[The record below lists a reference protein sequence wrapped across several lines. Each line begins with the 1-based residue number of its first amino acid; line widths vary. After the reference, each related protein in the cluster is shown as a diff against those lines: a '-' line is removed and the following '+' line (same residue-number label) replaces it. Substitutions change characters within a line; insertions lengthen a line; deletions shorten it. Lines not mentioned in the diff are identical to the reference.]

1 MVCDES
7 IALQLVMHW
16 ADALLRAL
24 SGAIRLPLPPI
35 LPPKSSRPDISHH
48 HTACAQVDLRC
59 IAFER
64 NGYNGMDMLA
74 ILNAPR

>member
-24 SGAIRLPLPPI
+24 SGAIRLPLPLI
-35 LPPKSSRPDISHH
+35 PPKVHGQTHRITPLMHKSTCVASEGHGCD
-48 HTACAQVDLRC
+48 CM
-59 IAFER
+59 
-64 NGYNGMDMLA
+64 GMLA
-74 ILNAPR
+74 TINALR